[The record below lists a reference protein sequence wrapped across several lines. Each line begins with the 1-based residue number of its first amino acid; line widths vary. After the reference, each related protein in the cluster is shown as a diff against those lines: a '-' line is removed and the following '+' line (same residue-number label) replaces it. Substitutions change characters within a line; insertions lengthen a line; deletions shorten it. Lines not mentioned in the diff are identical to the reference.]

1 MELEDAK
8 LDNDPPETL
17 ISLEAKLEVA
27 SLEVNVKAI
36 ELSFEVSPSETVD
49 DVIVMVGAVVSQA
62 ASNLHSGT
70 IEKDVPP
77 VISS

>member
-1 MELEDAK
+1 M
-8 LDNDPPETL
+8 
-17 ISLEAKLEVA
+17 A

-49 DVIVMVGAVVSQA
+49 DVIVMVGAVVSQP